1 MERPVLKPAVPD
13 RVADPISAVSAI
25 NVPNF
30 LTTIRIIVVPILAWL
45 LFREDAASDSNRLIA
60 GVLFIIAALTDIAD
74 GTIAR
79 RWNLI
84 TNFGKIFDP
93 IADKALIGVALVG
106 LSYLNLLDWWFTWVI
121 LARELFVTFLRFWV
135 INKGVIP
142 ASRGGKLKTIM
153 QIIAISFYLLPLPET
168 VSLLA
173 EVLMYVAVILT
184 LATAV
189 DYIMKAIITDRD
201 EIVAK

>member
-1 MERPVLKPAVPD
+1 VLKPAIPD

-45 LFREDAASDSNRLIA
+45 LFKESAETDSNRIIA
-60 GVLFIIAALTDIAD
+60 GTIFIVAALTDIAD

-93 IADKALIGVALVG
+93 IADKALIGVALIG

-142 ASRGGKLKTIM
+142 ASRGGKLKTIT
-153 QIIAISFYLLPLPET
+153 QIVAISFYLLPLPESFSIIGQ
-168 VSLLA
+168 VI
-173 EVLMYVAVILT
+173 MYLAVILT
-184 LATAV
+184 LATAI
-189 DYIMKAIITDRD
+189 DYIMKAIMTDR
-201 EIVAK
+201 EEQ

>member
-1 MERPVLKPAVPD
+1 MKPAVPD
-13 RVADPISAVSAI
+13 RVADPVSAVSAI

-30 LTTIRIIVVPILAWL
+30 LTTIRIVVVPILAWL
-45 LFREDAASDSNRLIA
+45 LFRDDASSDSNRLIA
-60 GVLFIIAALTDIAD
+60 GILFIIAALTDIAD
-74 GTIAR
+74 GIIAR

-121 LARELFVTFLRFWV
+121 LAREIFVTFLRFWV

-153 QIIAISFYLLPLPET
+153 QIVAISFYLLPLPET
-168 VSLLA
+168 VSILA

>member
-1 MERPVLKPAVPD
+1 VLKPAVPD
-13 RVADPISAVSAI
+13 RVADPISAVSAL
-25 NVPNF
+25 NVPNL
-30 LTTIRIIVVPILAWL
+30 LTTVRIIVVPILAWL
-45 LFREDAASDSNRLIA
+45 LFKESAETDSNRIIA
-60 GVLFIIAALTDIAD
+60 GTIFIVAALTDIAD

-93 IADKALIGVALVG
+93 IADKALIGVALIG

-142 ASRGGKLKTIM
+142 ASRGGKAKTIM
-153 QIIAISFYLLPLPET
+153 QTVAISFYLLPLSSALS
-168 VSLLA
+168 VLA
-173 EVLMYVAVILT
+173 EIFMYIAVFLT

-189 DYIMKAIITDRD
+189 DYIMKAIMTDRD
-201 EIVAK
+201 EN

>member
-1 MERPVLKPAVPD
+1 MPD

-45 LFREDAASDSNRLIA
+45 LFREDAASYSNRLIA

>member
-1 MERPVLKPAVPD
+1 LKPAVPD

-45 LFREDAASDSNRLIA
+45 LFREDAASESNRLIA

>member
-1 MERPVLKPAVPD
+1 MPD

-173 EVLMYVAVILT
+173 EVLMYLAVVLT

>member
-1 MERPVLKPAVPD
+1 MPD
-13 RVADPISAVSAI
+13 RVADPVSAVSAI

-45 LFREDAASDSNRLIA
+45 LFKEDAASDSNRLIA

-93 IADKALIGVALVG
+93 IEDKALIGVALVG

-173 EVLMYVAVILT
+173 EILMYVAVILT

>member
-1 MERPVLKPAVPD
+1 LKPAVPD
-13 RVADPISAVSAI
+13 RVSDPVSAVSAI
-25 NVPNF
+25 NIPNF
-30 LTTIRIIVVPILAWL
+30 LTTIRIVVVPILAWL
-45 LFREDAASDSNRLIA
+45 LFREDSDSDSNRLIA
-60 GVLFIIAALTDIAD
+60 GILFIIAALTDIAD

-153 QIIAISFYLLPLPET
+153 QIVAISFYLLPFPET

-173 EVLMYVAVILT
+173 EVLMYIAVILT

-201 EIVAK
+201 EIVVK

>member
-1 MERPVLKPAVPD
+1 MPD

-173 EVLMYVAVILT
+173 EILMYVAVILT

>member
-1 MERPVLKPAVPD
+1 MLKPAVPD
-13 RVADPISAVSAI
+13 RVADPVSAVSSI

-30 LTTIRIIVVPILAWL
+30 LTTIRLLVVPVLAWL
-45 LFREDAASDSNRLIA
+45 LFQENSTTNFNRTIA
-60 GVLFIIAALTDIAD
+60 GVLFIVAALTDIAD

-79 RWNLI
+79 KWNLI

-93 IADKALIGVALVG
+93 IADKALIGTALIG
-106 LSYLNLLDWWFTWVI
+106 LSSMGLLDWWFTWVI
-121 LARELFVTFLRFWV
+121 LAREIFVTLLRFWV
-135 INKGVIP
+135 IKQGVIP

-153 QIIAISFYLLPLPET
+153 QIVAISFYLLPLPSS

-173 EVLMYVAVILT
+173 EILMYVAVILT

-201 EIVAK
+201 E

>member
-1 MERPVLKPAVPD
+1 MKPAVPD

-93 IADKALIGVALVG
+93 IADKALIGVALIG

-173 EVLMYVAVILT
+173 EILMYLAVVLT

>member
-1 MERPVLKPAVPD
+1 MPD

-45 LFREDAASDSNRLIA
+45 LFKEDAASDSNRLVA

-93 IADKALIGVALVG
+93 IADKALIGVALIG

>member
-1 MERPVLKPAVPD
+1 MKPAVPD
-13 RVADPISAVSAI
+13 RVADPVSAVSAI

-153 QIIAISFYLLPLPET
+153 QIIAISFYPLPLPET

>member
-1 MERPVLKPAVPD
+1 MLKPAVPD
-13 RVADPISAVSAI
+13 RVADPISAVSSF
-25 NVPNF
+25 NVPNL
-30 LTTIRIIVVPILAWL
+30 LTTLRIVVVPILAWL
-45 LFREDAASDSNRLIA
+45 LFKESAETDANRIIA
-60 GVLFIIAALTDIAD
+60 GTIFIVAALTDIAD

-93 IADKALIGVALVG
+93 IADKALIGVALIG

-142 ASRGGKLKTIM
+142 ASRGGKLKTIT
-153 QIIAISFYLLPLPET
+153 QIVAISFYLLPLPE
-168 VSLLA
+168 SFSIIG
-173 EVLMYVAVILT
+173 EIIMYAAVILT

-189 DYIMKAIITDRD
+189 DYIMKAIMTDR
-201 EIVAK
+201 EEQ

>member
-1 MERPVLKPAVPD
+1 MLKPAVPD
-13 RVADPISAVSAI
+13 RVADPISAVSAL
-25 NVPNF
+25 NVPNL
-30 LTTIRIIVVPILAWL
+30 LTTLRIIVVPILAWL
-45 LFREDAASDSNRLIA
+45 LFKENADTDANRIIA
-60 GVLFIIAALTDIAD
+60 GTIFIVAALTDIAD

-93 IADKALIGVALVG
+93 IADKALIGVALIG

-142 ASRGGKLKTIM
+142 ASRGGKLKTIT
-153 QIIAISFYLLPLPET
+153 QIVAISFYLLPLPESFSIIGQ
-168 VSLLA
+168 VI
-173 EVLMYVAVILT
+173 MYLAVILT
-184 LATAV
+184 LATAI
-189 DYIMKAIITDRD
+189 DYIMKAIMTDR
-201 EIVAK
+201 EEQ

>member
-1 MERPVLKPAVPD
+1 MKPAVPD
-13 RVADPISAVSAI
+13 RVADPVSAVSAI
-25 NVPNF
+25 NIPNF
-30 LTTIRIIVVPILAWL
+30 LTTIRIVVVPILAWL
-45 LFREDAASDSNRLIA
+45 LFKEDAASDSNRLIA

-153 QIIAISFYLLPLPET
+153 QIVAISFYLLPFPET

>member
-1 MERPVLKPAVPD
+1 VLKPAVPD
-13 RVADPISAVSAI
+13 RVADPVSAVSSI

-30 LTTIRIIVVPILAWL
+30 LTTIRLLVVPVLAWL
-45 LFREDAASDSNRLIA
+45 LFQENSTTNFNRTIA
-60 GVLFIIAALTDIAD
+60 GVLFIVAALTDIAD

-79 RWNLI
+79 KWNLI

-93 IADKALIGVALVG
+93 IADKALIGTALIG
-106 LSYLNLLDWWFTWVI
+106 LSSMGLLDWWFTWVI
-121 LARELFVTFLRFWV
+121 LAREIFVTLLRFWV
-135 INKGVIP
+135 IKQGVIP

-153 QIIAISFYLLPLPET
+153 QIVAISFYLLPLPNS

-173 EVLMYVAVILT
+173 EILMYVAVILT

-189 DYIMKAIITDRD
+189 DYIMKAIMTDRD
-201 EIVAK
+201 E

>member
-1 MERPVLKPAVPD
+1 MKPAVPD
-13 RVADPISAVSAI
+13 RVADPVSAVSAI
-25 NVPNF
+25 NIPNF
-30 LTTIRIIVVPILAWL
+30 LTTIRIVVVPILAWL
-45 LFREDAASDSNRLIA
+45 LFREDSDSDSNRLIA
-60 GVLFIIAALTDIAD
+60 GILFIIAALTDIAD

-201 EIVAK
+201 EIVVK

>member
-1 MERPVLKPAVPD
+1 MLKPAVPD
-13 RVADPISAVSAI
+13 RVADPISAVSAL
-25 NVPNF
+25 NVPNL
-30 LTTIRIIVVPILAWL
+30 LTTVRIIVVPILAWL
-45 LFREDAASDSNRLIA
+45 LFKESAETDANRIIA
-60 GVLFIIAALTDIAD
+60 GSIFIVAALTDIAD

-93 IADKALIGVALVG
+93 IADKALIGVALIG

-142 ASRGGKLKTIM
+142 ASRGGKLKTIT
-153 QIIAISFYLLPLPET
+153 QIVAISFYLLPLPE
-168 VSLLA
+168 SLSIVGEIIMFA
-173 EVLMYVAVILT
+173 AVILT

-189 DYIMKAIITDRD
+189 DYIMKAIMTDR
-201 EIVAK
+201 EEQ

>member
-1 MERPVLKPAVPD
+1 V
-13 RVADPISAVSAI
+13 
-25 NVPNF
+25 
-30 LTTIRIIVVPILAWL
+30 
-45 LFREDAASDSNRLIA
+45 
-60 GVLFIIAALTDIAD
+60 
-74 GTIAR
+74 
-79 RWNLI
+79 
-84 TNFGKIFDP
+84 
-93 IADKALIGVALVG
+93 
-106 LSYLNLLDWWFTWVI
+106 
-121 LARELFVTFLRFWV
+121 
-135 INKGVIP
+135 
-142 ASRGGKLKTIM
+142 

>member
-1 MERPVLKPAVPD
+1 MPD

-45 LFREDAASDSNRLIA
+45 LFKEDAASDSNRLVA

>member
-1 MERPVLKPAVPD
+1 MPD
-13 RVADPISAVSAI
+13 RVADPVSAVSAI

-45 LFREDAASDSNRLIA
+45 LFKEDAASDSNRLVA

-153 QIIAISFYLLPLPET
+153 QIIATSFYLLPLPET

>member
-1 MERPVLKPAVPD
+1 MPD

-45 LFREDAASDSNRLIA
+45 LFKEDAASDSNRLIA

-168 VSLLA
+168 ISLLA

>member
-1 MERPVLKPAVPD
+1 VLKPAVPD
-13 RVADPISAVSAI
+13 RVADPISAVSAF

-30 LTTIRIIVVPILAWL
+30 LTTIRIVVVPILAWL
-45 LFREDAASDSNRLIA
+45 LFKENAETDTNRIIA
-60 GVLFIIAALTDIAD
+60 GTIFIVAALTDIAD

-93 IADKALIGVALVG
+93 IADKALIGVALIG

-142 ASRGGKLKTIM
+142 ASRGGKLKTIT
-153 QIIAISFYLLPLPET
+153 QIVAISFYLLPLPESFSI
-168 VSLLA
+168 VG
-173 EVLMYVAVILT
+173 EIIMYAAVILT

-189 DYIMKAIITDRD
+189 DYIMKAIMTDR
-201 EIVAK
+201 EEQ

>member
-1 MERPVLKPAVPD
+1 MPD

-45 LFREDAASDSNRLIA
+45 LFREDAASDSNRLVA

-93 IADKALIGVALVG
+93 IADKALIGVALIG

>member
-1 MERPVLKPAVPD
+1 MLKPAVPD
-13 RVADPISAVSAI
+13 RVADPISAVSSF

-30 LTTIRIIVVPILAWL
+30 LTTVRIVVVPILAWL
-45 LFREDAASDSNRLIA
+45 LFKENAETDTNRIIA
-60 GVLFIIAALTDIAD
+60 GTIFIVAALTDIAD

-93 IADKALIGVALVG
+93 IADKALIGVALIG

-142 ASRGGKLKTIM
+142 ASRGGKAKTIM
-153 QIIAISFYLLPLPET
+153 QTVAISFYLLPLSSALS
-168 VSLLA
+168 VLA
-173 EVLMYVAVILT
+173 EIFMYIAVFLT

-189 DYIMKAIITDRD
+189 DYIMKAIMTDRD
-201 EIVAK
+201 EN

>member
-1 MERPVLKPAVPD
+1 MKPAVPD
-13 RVADPISAVSAI
+13 RVADPVSAVSAI

-173 EVLMYVAVILT
+173 EILMYVAVILT

-201 EIVAK
+201 EIVVK

>member
-1 MERPVLKPAVPD
+1 VPD

>member
-1 MERPVLKPAVPD
+1 MLKPAVPD
-13 RVADPISAVSAI
+13 RVADPISAVSAF

-30 LTTIRIIVVPILAWL
+30 LTTVRIIVVPILAWL
-45 LFREDAASDSNRLIA
+45 LFKESAETNANRIIA
-60 GVLFIIAALTDIAD
+60 GTIFIVAALTDIAD

-93 IADKALIGVALVG
+93 IADKALIGVALIG

-142 ASRGGKLKTIM
+142 ASRGGKLKTIT
-153 QIIAISFYLLPLPET
+153 QIVAISFYLLPLPESFSI
-168 VSLLA
+168 VG
-173 EVLMYVAVILT
+173 EIIMYAAVILT

-189 DYIMKAIITDRD
+189 DYIMKAIMTDR
-201 EIVAK
+201 EEQ

>member
-1 MERPVLKPAVPD
+1 MKPAVPD
-13 RVADPISAVSAI
+13 RVADPVSAVSAI

-30 LTTIRIIVVPILAWL
+30 LTTIRIVVVPILAWL
-45 LFREDAASDSNRLIA
+45 LFRDDASSDSNRFIA
-60 GVLFIIAALTDIAD
+60 GILFIIAALTDIAD
-74 GTIAR
+74 GIIAR

-121 LARELFVTFLRFWV
+121 LAREIFVTFLRFWV

-153 QIIAISFYLLPLPET
+153 QIVAISFYLLPLPET
-168 VSLLA
+168 VSIVA

-184 LATAV
+184 LATAI

>member
-1 MERPVLKPAVPD
+1 MPD

-168 VSLLA
+168 ISLLA

>member
-1 MERPVLKPAVPD
+1 LKPAVPD
-13 RVADPISAVSAI
+13 RVADPVSAVSAI
-25 NVPNF
+25 NIPNF
-30 LTTIRIIVVPILAWL
+30 LTTIRIVVVPILAWL
-45 LFREDAASDSNRLIA
+45 LFREDSDSDSNRLIA
-60 GVLFIIAALTDIAD
+60 GILFIIAALTDIAD

-153 QIIAISFYLLPLPET
+153 QIVAISFYLLPFPET

-173 EVLMYVAVILT
+173 EVLMYIAVILT

-201 EIVAK
+201 EIVVK

>member
-1 MERPVLKPAVPD
+1 MLKPAVPD
-13 RVADPISAVSAI
+13 RVADPVSAVSSI

-30 LTTIRIIVVPILAWL
+30 LTTIRLLVVPVLAWL
-45 LFREDAASDSNRLIA
+45 LFQENSTTNFNRTIA
-60 GVLFIIAALTDIAD
+60 GLLFIVAAVTDIAD

-79 RWNLI
+79 KWNLI

-93 IADKALIGVALVG
+93 IADKALIGTALIG
-106 LSYLNLLDWWFTWVI
+106 LSSMGLLDLWFTWVI
-121 LARELFVTFLRFWV
+121 LAREIFVTLLRFWV
-135 INKGVIP
+135 IKQGVIP

-153 QIIAISFYLLPLPET
+153 QIVAISFYLLPLPSS

-173 EVLMYVAVILT
+173 EILIYVAVILT

-189 DYIMKAIITDRD
+189 DYIMKAIMTDRD
-201 EIVAK
+201 E

>member
-1 MERPVLKPAVPD
+1 VLKPAVPD
-13 RVADPISAVSAI
+13 RVADPISTVSAF

-30 LTTIRIIVVPILAWL
+30 LTTIRIVVVPILAWL
-45 LFREDAASDSNRLIA
+45 LFKENAETDANRIIASSI
-60 GVLFIIAALTDIAD
+60 FIVAALTDIAD

-93 IADKALIGVALVG
+93 IADKALIGVALIG

-142 ASRGGKLKTIM
+142 ASRGGKLKTIT
-153 QIIAISFYLLPLPET
+153 QIVAISFYLLPLPESFSI
-168 VSLLA
+168 VG
-173 EVLMYVAVILT
+173 EIIMYLAVILT

-189 DYIMKAIITDRD
+189 DYIMKAIMTDR
-201 EIVAK
+201 EEQ